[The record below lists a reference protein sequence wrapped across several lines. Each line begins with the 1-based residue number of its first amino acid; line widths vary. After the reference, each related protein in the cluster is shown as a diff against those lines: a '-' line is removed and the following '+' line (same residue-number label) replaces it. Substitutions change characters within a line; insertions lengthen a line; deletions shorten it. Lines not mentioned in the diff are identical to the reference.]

1 MKVLI
6 RAEITEEVFNK
17 IPNEIKDQI
26 KIRLIEATDYKEL
39 YKQSK
44 EWKDANKMLSE
55 AIRHRDSIQDQ
66 IRANIKAIN

>member
-55 AIRHRDSIQDQ
+55 AIMHRDSIQDE

>member
-66 IRANIKAIN
+66 IIANIKAIN

>member
-44 EWKDANKMLSE
+44 EWKDSNKMLSE

>member
-6 RAEITEEVFNK
+6 KAEITEEVFNQ

-55 AIRHRDSIQDQ
+55 AIKHRDSIQDE

>member
-39 YKQSK
+39 YKESK

-55 AIRHRDSIQDQ
+55 AIRHRDSIQDE

>member
-44 EWKDANKMLSE
+44 EWKDANKMLS
-55 AIRHRDSIQDQ
+55 
-66 IRANIKAIN
+66 

>member
-55 AIRHRDSIQDQ
+55 AIRHRDSIQDE

>member
-6 RAEITEEVFNK
+6 KAEITEEVFNQ

-55 AIRHRDSIQDQ
+55 AIKHRDSIQDQ

>member
-66 IRANIKAIN
+66 IRANIKSIN

>member
-44 EWKDANKMLSE
+44 DWKDANKMLSE